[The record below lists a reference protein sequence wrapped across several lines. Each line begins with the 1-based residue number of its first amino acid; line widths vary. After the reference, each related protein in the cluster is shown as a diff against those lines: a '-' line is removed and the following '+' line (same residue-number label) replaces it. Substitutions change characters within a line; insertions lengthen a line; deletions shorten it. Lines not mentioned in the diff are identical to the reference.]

1 MTKKNLDF
9 ESHQDAELF
18 KTIVEGQPEGV
29 IVIDQD
35 MTVRYANPAAQVLLD
50 CRLEEL
56 EGKAWQW
63 PLDLN
68 KSVEVDIACTEG
80 KTRVLIIKFVP
91 TKWNGSQVYVGSL
104 QDVTEQRREE
114 DLLRQAVDAADT
126 RTSELEAVKFVA
138 DQLNQVAMLEDA
150 IQAGLDTILALVR
163 AEAVWVLL
171 LEENENKRL
180 VVIYGSDSLLRSEKR
195 SLGPE
200 FKNQCLDDL
209 LSGEL
214 LEYKW
219 FSDPVGL
226 EKAGLSK
233 KLPDKHLCFPL
244 KVKSEVLG
252 ILNISVSESVDLS
265 EDELFMLRGI
275 SYQLAVAISRTRTYT
290 KAVEALKYEESMSS
304 ISRTISSALDLP
316 TVLQNIV
323 RMAVDLTDA
332 EAGSLGLVTPNGEY
346 LTFLSNYPE
355 DVAQQS
361 LAKDDDPVWNMINT
375 QRPRL
380 IQAAEISSL
389 DLPPGF
395 AQDSCSII
403 LVPVLASGETL
414 GALVLYTTKEGKDLS
429 RFDMA
434 LVESLGQQAG
444 IAVQNAQLFFEVQ
457 QLTISDSLTGVN
469 NQKSFIN
476 LAMKELERAWR
487 YKRSL
492 SVLSLVLDDLRAI
505 NEEDGQEAGDRALQM
520 VAQCF
525 KDNLRRVDVIGRY
538 EGNNFVVLL
547 PETNPEYATEVAKR
561 ILKKIRQNPIK
572 TEKGD
577 IPVRVSMGIASLQ
590 ENEMID
596 LDVLIDRANHALYLS
611 VQAGGDRIS
620 SWHPTL

>member
-1 MTKKNLDF
+1 MTKKVLDF

-18 KTIVEGQPEGV
+18 KTIVEGQPEGI
-29 IVIDQD
+29 IVVAQD
-35 MTVRYANPAAQVLLD
+35 MTIRYANPAAQKLLN
-50 CRLEEL
+50 CSLEEL
-56 EGKAWQW
+56 EGKAWEW
-63 PLDLN
+63 SFDLE
-68 KSVEVDIACTEG
+68 KPVEVYITCSKG
-80 KTRVLIIKFVP
+80 ITRLLLIKFVLA
-91 TKWNGSQVYVGSL
+91 KWNGSQVYVGSL
-104 QDVTEQRREE
+104 QDISDLRREE
-114 DLLRQAVDAADT
+114 ELLRQAVDAADT

-150 IQAGLDTILALVR
+150 IQAGLDTILALVK
-163 AEAVWVLL
+163 AAAVWVLL

-200 FKNQCLDDL
+200 FKSDCLKAL

-214 LEYKW
+214 VDHKW
-219 FSDPVGL
+219 FSDAHSL
-226 EKAGLSK
+226 ENAGLSK
-233 KLPDKHLCFPL
+233 SLPEKHLCFPL
-244 KVKSEVLG
+244 KAKNESLG
-252 ILNISVSESVDLS
+252 VLNIAVGEGVELS
-265 EDELFMLRGI
+265 NDEIVMLRGI
-275 SYQLAVAISRTRTYT
+275 SYQLAVAISRTRIYT

-346 LTFLSNYPE
+346 LTFLSNFPE
-355 DVAQQS
+355 SVAQQS
-361 LAKDDDPVWNMINT
+361 LAKSNDPVWNMIET
-375 QRPRL
+375 QKPL
-380 IQAAEISSL
+380 LVQAEEISSF
-389 DLPPGF
+389 DLPEGF
-395 AQDSCSII
+395 AKDSCSLI

-414 GALVLYTTKEGKDLS
+414 GALVLYTTQEGKDLS

-457 QLTISDSLTGVN
+457 QLTISDPLTGVN

-492 SVLSLVLDDLRAI
+492 SIISLVLDDLRII
-505 NEEDGQEAGDRALQM
+505 NETEGQEAGDRALQF

-525 KDNLRRVDVIGRY
+525 RDNLRRVDIIGRY
-538 EGNNFVVLL
+538 EGNNFIVLL
-547 PETNPEYATEVAKR
+547 PETTSEFAVEVAKR
-561 ILKKIRQNPIK
+561 ILKKVHQNPLK
-572 TEKGD
+572 TEKAE
-577 IPVRVSMGIASLQ
+577 IPLRISIGVSNLQ
-590 ENEMID
+590 ENEMVD

-611 VQAGGDRIS
+611 VQAGGDRVS
-620 SWHPTL
+620 SWHPAL